1 MSNQRYMMRGVSAA
15 KEDVHNA
22 IRHIDKGIFPQAFC
36 KIIPDIL
43 GGDPEYCNIMHADGA
58 GTKSSLA
65 YMYWRETGDLS
76 VWKGIAQDALIMNTD
91 DLLCVG
97 AVDNILV
104 SSTIGRNKM
113 LIPGEVISAIING
126 TDELMQEL
134 RGMGIGIYG
143 TGGET
148 ADVGDLVRT
157 IIVDSTV
164 TCRMKR
170 SDVINNANIRP
181 GDVIVG
187 LSSSGQATYEKEYNG
202 GMGSNGL
209 TSARHDVFA
218 KYLAQ
223 KYPESYDHAVPE
235 ELVYSGKYKLIDHLP
250 LTIDHLA
257 TPEDLT
263 ADNGQWSMVNGQ
275 CSVGKLV
282 LSPTRTYAPVVKKML
297 DEMRPAIHGMVHC
310 TGGAQ
315 TKVLHFVGDNCRVV
329 KDNMFPVPPLFRII
343 QEQSG
348 TDWAEMYKVFNMG
361 HRLEVYVAPE
371 DAERVIDISKSFNI
385 DAQIVGRIEEGKK
398 SLTIKSEFGEFNY

>member
-1 MSNQRYMMRGVSAA
+1 MLRGVSAA

-43 GGDPEYCNIMHADGA
+43 GGDPAYCNIMHADGA

-65 YMYWRETGDLS
+65 YLYWRETGDLG
-76 VWKGIAQDALIMNTD
+76 VWKGIAQDALVMNTD

-113 LIPGEVISAIING
+113 LIPGEVISAIIEG
-126 TDELMQEL
+126 TDELMKEMRQ
-134 RGMGIGIYG
+134 MGIGIYG

-170 SDVINNANIRP
+170 SDVIDNARIRP

-218 KYLAQ
+218 KYLAE
-223 KYPESYDHAVPE
+223 KYPESYDHAVPK
-235 ELVYSGKYKLIDHLP
+235 ELVYSGTCRLTDQIEGSP
-250 LTIDHLA
+250 LTA
-257 TPEDLT
+257 
-263 ADNGQWSMVNGQ
+263 
-275 CSVGKLV
+275 GKLV
-282 LSPTRTYAPVVKKML
+282 LSPTRTYAPVIKRLL
-297 DEMRPAIHGMVHC
+297 DEMRPHIHGMVHC

-315 TKVLHFVGDNCRVV
+315 TKVLHFVGDACRVV
-329 KDNMFPVPPLFRII
+329 KDNMFPIPPLFRTI

-348 TDWAEMYKVFNMG
+348 TEWSEMYKVFNMG
-361 HRLEVYVAPE
+361 HRMEIYVTPE
-371 DAERVIDISKSFNI
+371 DAEKVIAISKSFNI
-385 DAQIVGRIEEGKK
+385 DAQVVGHIEEGKK
-398 SLTIKSEFGEFNY
+398 SLTIKSEYGTFEY